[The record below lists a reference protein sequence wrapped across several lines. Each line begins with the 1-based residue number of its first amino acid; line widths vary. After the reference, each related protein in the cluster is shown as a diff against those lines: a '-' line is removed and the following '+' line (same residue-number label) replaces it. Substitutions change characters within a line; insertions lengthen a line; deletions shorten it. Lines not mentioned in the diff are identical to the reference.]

1 MKDSST
7 KGRSRLYRTK
17 GSSPRSIIQ
26 CIAWDFQEQPIYGKL
41 SSKNLG
47 SHFPEKVGHQFGRWT
62 LITNQVFR
70 CKLGYR
76 HMKVRCECG
85 TVCFRSC
92 STLYKGQSKGC
103 DPCAHEDNRICFAP
117 KWLIK
122 RMESAYQRCNNPR
135 CRQYPDYGGR
145 GIEFNFESVSEAA
158 NWVMNNLGLKRH
170 LEIDRENNN
179 GHYEP
184 GNLRYATRRTQVLNC
199 RIKKMDFV
207 YLPEEWPYSWQVVR
221 RYLLRGMNRERIL
234 DQARLAVKEKRKRW
248 RVIQKRLAQCEHLTY

>member
-1 MKDSST
+1 
-7 KGRSRLYRTK
+7 
-17 GSSPRSIIQ
+17 
-26 CIAWDFQEQPIYGKL
+26 
-41 SSKNLG
+41 
-47 SHFPEKVGHQFGRWT
+47 
-62 LITNQVFR
+62 
-70 CKLGYR
+70 
-76 HMKVRCECG
+76 
-85 TVCFRSC
+85 
-92 STLYKGQSKGC
+92 
-103 DPCAHEDNRICFAP
+103 
-117 KWLIK
+117 
-122 RMESAYQRCNNPR
+122 MESAYQRCNNPR